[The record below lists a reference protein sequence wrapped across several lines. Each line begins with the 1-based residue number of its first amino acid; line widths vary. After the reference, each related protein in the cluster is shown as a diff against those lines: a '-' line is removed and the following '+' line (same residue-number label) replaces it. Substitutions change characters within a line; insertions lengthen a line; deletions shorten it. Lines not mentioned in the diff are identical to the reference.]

1 MRRRKLLSFA
11 MLALFL
17 LGGVISISALTKSDS
32 ETTGPVLLL
41 EVGSYATLQDAIDA
55 APADGKGSIR
65 MLGGIND
72 FGTVNI
78 KDKQIQIDINGQELK
93 GAGINVDGA
102 KASLTVVD
110 GYYNRPEVAADYT
123 ITNGN
128 KGSIKLTRSIDA
140 RNGATV
146 EWNNGVIET
155 TSTDEKCAAIRAYG
169 DLTGQTSI
177 PSTIH
182 VYGGYVKGVEG
193 CVGVFGQGATAVIG
207 QQASPILEATDNAP
221 VAGNGS
227 NEDGNKRGG
236 TSITIGKSTIIGKIT
251 TKGYVACGVYHPQSG
266 TLTIE
271 DGANIVAVGGA
282 GIVMRGGKLDIKG
295 GTITATGDKDLTG
308 YVGDK
313 KNAIPTSGIVYD
325 HAAGYPDNANVNIL
339 VTGGTITGAHS
350 AVELIAGSG
359 EKGTI
364 TLTGGTYSSDVSN
377 FLAAEYHITK
387 DATGKYTP
395 TLYEA
400 KVTKSDGTV
409 YYASLADALAS
420 KVSKITL
427 LTDATLSDKVS
438 TYNGANSME
447 LDLNGHDIKMS
458 GRDSY
463 IGCCSVGTLTL
474 CDSKGTGRIY
484 NDPECTNR
492 FIQYLFSIGG
502 ENSGSSFTIQSGTI
516 DATNL
521 DYVFNVINT
530 KDLTGHINITGGT
543 VKNFAKGVEGQ
554 SMPIFNLNG
563 GDDSHVEITGGT
575 FSEQVS
581 YFNKEEYILEKSQ
594 TKYLFT
600 VSKIAMVITYE
611 NSSTTSSIGSIGG
624 VFPISYTDEKG
635 NPMAKMEV
643 RNNIPDVTLTLM
655 RSFAKDK
662 WEALYLPYAIK
673 VTDKLLANFDVAE
686 IWDTELKEKDET
698 TAIEFI
704 KLKAGQEI
712 PAYTPCLVKRK
723 SDTSSFEVEGTD
735 VTTTVPS
742 EPINCSTVKQLF
754 TFYGVL
760 GITSFADMDFTS
772 KSYYVLDAENQTLVQ
787 VDGTNSLSAL
797 KFYMTIENR
806 NTTQASAPQASRVA
820 MRVIGDGG
828 EVTEITEL
836 VTPTAK
842 ADGRVYNLQGICV
855 GTTTEG
861 LPAGVYIQNGRKII
875 VK

>member
-1 MRRRKLLSFA
+1 

-123 ITNGN
+123 ITNEN

-169 DLTGQTSI
+169 DQTGQTPI
-177 PSTIH
+177 ASTVH
-182 VYGGYVKGVEG
+182 VYGGYIKGVKG
-193 CVGVFGQGATAVIG
+193 CVGVFGRGATAEIKQV
-207 QQASPILEATDNAP
+207 QTYPILEATDNAP
-221 VAGNGS
+221 VAGNGTN
-227 NEDGNKRGG
+227 NEKEKYGG
-236 TSITIGKSTIIGKIT
+236 TSITIGKSTIIGKIEST
-251 TKGYVACGVYHPQSG
+251 GYVACGVYHPQSG

-295 GTITATGDKDLTG
+295 GTITATGAADLTG
-308 YVGDK
+308 YVGDNE
-313 KNAIPTSGIVYD
+313 NAIPTSGIVYD
-325 HAAGYPDNANVNIL
+325 HAAGYYDHANVSVQ

-350 AVELIAGSG
+350 AVELIAGSD

-364 TLTGGTYSSDVSN
+364 TLQGGTYSSDVTA
-377 FLAAEYHITK
+377 FLAPGYHITK
-387 DATGKYTP
+387 DADGKYTP
-395 TLYEA
+395 ALYEA

-409 YYASLADALAS
+409 YYASLADALS
-420 KVSKITL
+420 KSYGVNRTITL
-427 LTDATLSDKVS
+427 LADATLNDVVRC
-438 TYNGANSME
+438 YDQAGSMT
-447 LDLNGHDIKMS
+447 LDLNGHNIEMCKNA
-458 GRDSY
+458 Y
-463 IGCCSVGTLTL
+463 IGHYFNGELTL
-474 CDSKGTGRIY
+474 CDSQGTGRIY
-484 NDPECTNR
+484 NTEGVKC
-492 FIQYLFSIGG
+492 LFSV
-502 ENSGSSFTIQSGTI
+502 GSEQKSTFTMQSGTI
-516 DATNL
+516 DATDL
-521 DYVFNVINT
+521 DCVFNVDKT
-530 KDLTGHINITGGT
+530 YGHINITGGT

-772 KSYYVLDAENQTLVQ
+772 KSYYVLDAENQTLVK

>member
-1 MRRRKLLSFA
+1 MNDKYYPS
-11 MLALFL
+11 
-17 LGGVISISALTKSDS
+17 
-32 ETTGPVLLL
+32 
-41 EVGSYATLQDAIDA
+41 LQAAIDA
-55 APADGKGSIR
+55 APAGQEAFSSIR
-65 MLGGIND
+65 VHADITD
-72 FGTVNI
+72 FGTLNI
-78 KDKQIQIDINGQELK
+78 KDKKIYLNFNGHKLTGTSID
-93 GAGINVDGA
+93 VDGA
-102 KASLTVVD
+102 NAYLAVEDGGAGDTKVNTDYSITDTHVGRITLTQ
-110 GYYNRPEVAADYT
+110 
-123 ITNGN
+123 
-128 KGSIKLTRSIDA
+128 SINAL
-140 RNGATV
+140 NGATV
-146 EWNNGVIET
+146 EWRSGVLEAT
-155 TSTDEKCAAIRAYG
+155 ATVPGKKQAALRAVG
-169 DLTGQTSI
+169 DQTGQTSI
-177 PSTIH
+177 ASTIH

-193 CVGVFGQGATAVIG
+193 CVSVLGRGATAEIK
-207 QQASPILEATDNAP
+207 QYQTYPILEATDNAP

-227 NEDGNKRGG
+227 NEDGKKYGG
-236 TSITIGKSTIIGKIT
+236 TSITIGKSTIIGKIEST
-251 TKGYVACGVYHPQSG
+251 GYVACGVYHPQSG

-295 GTITATGDKDLTG
+295 GTITATGDANLTG
-308 YVGDK
+308 YVGDN

-325 HAAGYPDNANVNIL
+325 YKAGYPDHANMSVQ

-350 AVELIAGSG
+350 AVELIADSG

-364 TLTGGTYSSDVSN
+364 TLQGGTYSSDVTA
-377 FLAAEYHITK
+377 FLAPGYHITK
-387 DATGKYTP
+387 DADGKYTP
-395 TLYEA
+395 ALYEA

-409 YYASLADALAS
+409 YYASLADALS
-420 KVSKITL
+420 KSYGVKRTITL
-427 LTDATLSDKVS
+427 LADATLNDVVRC
-438 TYNGANSME
+438 YDQAGSMT
-447 LDLNGHDIKMS
+447 LDLNGHNIEMCKNA
-458 GRDSY
+458 Y
-463 IGCCSVGTLTL
+463 IGHYFNGELTL
-474 CDSKGTGRIY
+474 CDSQGTGRIY
-484 NDPECTNR
+484 NTEGLSEDVKC
-492 FIQYLFSIGG
+492 LFSV
-502 ENSGSSFTIQSGTI
+502 GSEQKSTFTMQSGTI
-516 DATNL
+516 DATDL
-521 DYVFNVINT
+521 DCVFNVDKT
-530 KDLTGHINITGGT
+530 YGHINITGGT

-554 SMPIFNLNG
+554 SKPIFNLNG
-563 GDDSHVEITGGT
+563 GDNSHVKITGGT
-575 FSEQVS
+575 FSEQVP

-624 VFPISYTDEKG
+624 VFPIGYKDEGG
-635 NPMAKMEV
+635 NTMAKMEV
-643 RNNIPDVTLTLM
+643 KINIPNVTLRLD

-723 SDTSSFEVEGTD
+723 GDTSSFEVEGTD

-787 VDGTNSLSAL
+787 VDGTNSLWAL